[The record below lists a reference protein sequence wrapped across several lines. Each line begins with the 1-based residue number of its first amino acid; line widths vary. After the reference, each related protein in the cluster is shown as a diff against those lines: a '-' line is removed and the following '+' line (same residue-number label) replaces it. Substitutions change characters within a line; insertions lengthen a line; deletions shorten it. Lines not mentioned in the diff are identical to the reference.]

1 MWLKPAKMASF
12 DWAAPGKLL
21 FFITQ
26 FSRGEKDRSIMAVSL
41 QKTWEMDY
49 LKQTKISQN

>member
-21 FFITQ
+21 FFISQ
-26 FSRGEKDRSIMAVSL
+26 FPEVRKIRSIMAVSL

-49 LKQTKISQN
+49 LNLTKITQN

>member
-26 FSRGEKDRSIMAVSL
+26 FSRGEKDKVNHGCFI
-41 QKTWEMDY
+41 
-49 LKQTKISQN
+49 TKNLGNGLFETD